1 MTVSQAILEELKPY
15 PVRERLV
22 DKKCI
27 DQGIASFD
35 EYSKSNQKAVTK
47 VVISVLTQ
55 YLSLGSI
62 NEGGVSISFN
72 VEELKAKIALL
83 KKEIG
88 EDSEGFEP
96 TVKMIFL

>member
-1 MTVSQAILEELKPY
+1 MTITQAILEELKPY
-15 PVRERLV
+15 PIRGRLIA
-22 DKKCI
+22 KKCI
-27 DQGIASFD
+27 DQGLDPAS
-35 EYSKSNQKAVTK
+35 EYKSSDKKIVTK

-72 VEELKAKIALL
+72 AEELKAKIAML